1 VVGSDAADSWYDP
14 YLRDSYAPQWA
25 SACVSPAAA
34 RFEVTQSGTFEFV
47 IDTVDQYTGYLLLC
61 QQGTRLTADIST
73 TLTNIDRN
81 GKLTQPLSI
90 EQALQPQLSLAVV
103 IVWMLVGCA
112 WAGELRRSH
121 ARLNRTHVLFTAI
134 VSIRVLEVAVAAAY
148 WARQAADGTD
158 NVVLLHGIALL
169 GNGGQVLFL
178 LTLMLISLGLDFTRT
193 RLSTFEMR
201 GVLVAFLGLA
211 ALSLADAVCLSSEM
225 HICSIVGLTEYVAVS
240 LVMLATVVAINFQ
253 VANMRAAM
261 QVNNVQYR
269 ARLQDCFLSIIIAV
283 QCLCTVYMQ
292 YCVDLVSS

>member
-1 VVGSDAADSWYDP
+1 VVGSGAADNWYKP
-14 YLRDSYAPQWA
+14 YLRDPYAPEWTQ
-25 SACVSPAAA
+25 ACVSPAAA
-34 RFEVTQSGTFEFV
+34 RFEITQSGTFEFV
-47 IDTVDQYTGYLLLC
+47 IDTADQYTGYLLLC

-73 TLTNIDRN
+73 ELTNMDRH

-103 IVWMLVGCA
+103 ITWMIIGCA

-148 WARQAADGTD
+148 WARQAAGGTD
-158 NVVLLHGIALL
+158 NTVLLHGIALL

-178 LTLMLISLGLDFTRT
+178 LTLMLVSLGLDFTRT
-193 RLSTFEMR
+193 RLSTFEVR
-201 GVLVAFLGLA
+201 GVSVAFLGLA
-211 ALSLADAVCLSSEM
+211 ALSLADAVCLDSELA
-225 HICSIVGLTEYVAVS
+225 ICSIVGLTQYVAVS

-261 QVNNVQYR
+261 QVTNVQLS
-269 ARLQDCFLSIIIAV
+269 AFSELVTIFICFSICSQPLFASNK
-283 QCLCTVYMQ
+283 LR
-292 YCVDLVSS
+292 